1 MDTPAWL
8 SLEGT
13 PYEEEEFTTLWT
25 LALATYGVGDMV
37 TTIALMGYVPRV
49 TEGNPLVD
57 GAVAAFG
64 QPGLI
69 GIKLGA
75 FLFCLGVSLVAA
87 QDGDR
92 LLYYGPPAGLA
103 IVGAFTTVYNLR
115 LLLG

>member
-1 MDTPAWL
+1 MNTPGWL
-8 SLEGT
+8 SLAGT
-13 PYEEEEFTTLWT
+13 PYEEEEFTVLWT

-37 TTIALMGYVPRV
+37 TTIALIEYVPRV

-64 QPGLI
+64 QSGLI
-69 GIKLGA
+69 GLKLAA
-75 FLFCLGVSLVAA
+75 FLFCLGVSLLAA
-87 QDGDR
+87 QDDDR

-103 IVGAFTTVYNLR
+103 VVGAFTTVYNLR